1 MNWEYLIKKPRV
13 ALLLLLLLWAFLQLK
28 PWAGLNVDWGFD
40 IQGGARIVMKPLN
53 QSVNLEDITL
63 VIQNR
68 LNIYGLRD
76 IRVRGASDLQN
87 KYVVVEAAGLSEED
101 VEKLV
106 ASEGK
111 FEGKIGNF
119 TVFRGGDVKVDK
131 ARIRIFYDREARV
144 YRYEIPI
151 ILSPEAAKRF
161 AEATK
166 NLIPVG
172 FNGTYLDKNFDFY
185 IDGQLVES
193 LPISSELRG
202 RETPTAAITGRA
214 GSYDEVKK
222 NVKRL
227 TAILMT
233 GAIPTKLE
241 IVSMQNVS
249 PILGYEF
256 LKSTAVA
263 GLFAA
268 IFVSLVI
275 LMRYR
280 NPRIV
285 GAILFTAFSEMVL
298 TLAVASLINWQ
309 LDLSAI
315 AGIIITLGTGI
326 DQQIIITDEFLYGY
340 SKKGEK
346 EAMFVIL
353 AAFGTIVAA
362 MVPLLFIGVGVVRGF
377 AVTTVIGMAIAYFI
391 TRPAYVEI
399 AADFFK

>member
-1 MNWEYLIKKPRV
+1 MNWEKLLTKLRVLFLLI
-13 ALLLLLLLWAFLQLK
+13 LLVWAFFQLR
-28 PWAGLNVDWGFD
+28 PWAGFNVEWGFD
-40 IQGGARIVMKPLN
+40 IQGGARIVLKPLN
-53 QSVNLEDITL
+53 QSVPLDDITL

-87 KYVVVEAAGLSEED
+87 KYVVVEAAGLSKED
-101 VEKLV
+101 IEKLL
-106 ASEGK
+106 ASEGR
-111 FEGKIGNF
+111 FVGKIGNV
-119 TVFRGGDVKVDK
+119 TVFTGGEVKVDK
-131 ARIRIFYDREARV
+131 ARIRLYYDRVAGI

-151 ILSPEAAKRF
+151 MLSPEAAKRF

-166 NLIPVG
+166 DLMPVG
-172 FNGTYLDKNFDFY
+172 FNGTYLEKKFDFY
-185 IDGQLVES
+185 IDNQLVES
-193 LPISSELRG
+193 LNIASDLRG
-202 RETPTAAITGRA
+202 REVATAAITGA
-214 GSYDEVKK
+214 AETYDQAKK

-241 IVSMQNVS
+241 IVSVQNVS
-249 PILGYEF
+249 PVLGYEF
-256 LKSTAVA
+256 LRSTAFA
-263 GLFAA
+263 GLAA
-268 IFVSLVI
+268 ALLVSLVVFF
-275 LMRYR
+275 RYR
-280 NPRIV
+280 KPDIV
-285 GAILFTAFSEMVL
+285 FAILFTAFSEMIL
-298 TLAVASLINWQ
+298 TMAVASLIHWQ

-340 SKKGEK
+340 SKKREK

-353 AAFGTIVAA
+353 AAFGTILAA
-362 MVPLLFIGVGVVRGF
+362 MLPLMFIGVGAVRGF

-399 AADFFK
+399 AAEFFK